1 MSVIEGLAL
10 IAILVVALVLVREA
24 ARWEKLRQE
33 RKRHTVRYY
42 WEGEE
47 RFGTFIDV
55 EMGRH

>member
-10 IAILVVALVLVREA
+10 IAALVAALLLVREA
-24 ARWEKLRQE
+24 ARWEKLRRE
-33 RKRHTVRYY
+33 RERHTVRYY

>member
-1 MSVIEGLAL
+1 MPVIDGLAL
-10 IAILVVALVLVREA
+10 LAVLIVALFLVREV